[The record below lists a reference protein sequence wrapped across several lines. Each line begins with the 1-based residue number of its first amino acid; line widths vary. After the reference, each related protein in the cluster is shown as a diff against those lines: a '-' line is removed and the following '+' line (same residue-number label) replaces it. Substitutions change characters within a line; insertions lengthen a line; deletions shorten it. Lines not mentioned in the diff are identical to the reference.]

1 MRSSQGQRSSSVSGW
16 PDFILARAA
25 SVCRSSPSMN
35 SAVRAL
41 ARRTPTVVLPEPET
55 PITTIAKLSEAGG
68 DAAVDIEDVAIDE
81 TRSVGAKED
90 RGADQLFDVAP
101 AAHRRAACEP
111 GRELLVLDQR
121 LVEFG
126 GEIAGRDRVDA
137 QPVLAPIGRHA
148 LGEHLHRALGGGVGG
163 DIGAREF
170 ALHRADVD
178 DAAFLAR
185 DHRPGDSLAY
195 VENTVE
201 IGAHQFAPSL
211 LRVV

>member
-25 SVCRSSPSMN
+25 SVGRSSPSMN
-35 SAVRAL
+35 SAPRVL

-55 PITTIAKLSEAGG
+55 PITTIAKPSEAGG

-81 TRSVGAKED
+81 TRSVGSEED

-101 AAHRRAACEP
+101 AAHRRAAREP
-111 GRELLVLDQR
+111 GRERLVLDQR

-126 GEIAGRDRVDA
+126 GEIAGRDRVDP

-148 LGEHLHRALGGGVGG
+148 LRGRVGR
-163 DIGAREF
+163 DVDPREF
-170 ALHRADVD
+170 ALH
-178 DAAFLAR
+178 
-185 DHRPGDSLAY
+185 
-195 VENTVE
+195 
-201 IGAHQFAPSL
+201 
-211 LRVV
+211 